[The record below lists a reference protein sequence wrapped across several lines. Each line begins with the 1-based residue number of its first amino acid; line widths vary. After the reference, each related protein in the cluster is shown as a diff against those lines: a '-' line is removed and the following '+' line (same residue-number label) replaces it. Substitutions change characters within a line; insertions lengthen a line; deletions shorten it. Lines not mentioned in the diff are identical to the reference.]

1 MIICPVN
8 HCDQHI
14 LASKLLRGLKP
25 AKSSAD
31 DYDARFSVL

>member
-1 MIICPVN
+1 MVICAVN

-14 LASKLLRGLKP
+14 PASELLRGLKP

-31 DYDARFSVL
+31 YYDALFSVL